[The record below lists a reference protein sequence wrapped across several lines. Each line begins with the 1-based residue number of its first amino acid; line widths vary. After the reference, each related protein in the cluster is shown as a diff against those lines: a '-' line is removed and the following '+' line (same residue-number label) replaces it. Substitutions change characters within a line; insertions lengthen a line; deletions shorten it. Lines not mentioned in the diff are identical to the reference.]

1 MDQPYAPPYA
11 LDATGSDIH
20 AEGAALRAR
29 GRAAWVKLPGDVCP
43 VHAWAVTDPVLLK
56 QLLADPRVSK
66 DAARHWPDFA
76 DGRITRDWPMLI
88 WVAVRNMFTAYGA
101 DHTRLRRLIA
111 PAFTARRTKAMRPRV
126 EAITEALLDDMA
138 RVGPDEV
145 VDVRDR
151 FAYQVPIQVI
161 CELMGVAESL
171 APRFRARVNG
181 IFDTTLTAE
190 EAEENGKAM
199 YALLA
204 ELAESKRKEPDDDL
218 TSFLIATRDEEHGTA
233 LDEQE
238 LLDTLLL
245 MISAGHET
253 TVNLL
258 DQALF
263 HLLTRPDQL
272 AHVRAGRATWS
283 DAAEE
288 TLRAEPSV
296 PYLPLRYPVEDL
308 DLGDGL
314 VFRRNE
320 PILAAFA
327 AAGRHPS
334 WHGEDADVFDVTRT
348 DKSHLAFGYGTHLCL
363 GMSLARLEAEI
374 ALPAFFDRFPQAELA
389 ADVPG
394 QEIAKVSSF
403 VSNGH
408 TRLPVRLGRA
418 AH

>member
-1 MDQPYAPPYA
+1 MDEPYA
-11 LDATGSDIH
+11 LDAAGTDIH

-56 QLLADPRVSK
+56 RLLADPRVSK
-66 DAARHWPDFA
+66 DARRHWPDFI
-76 DGRITRDWPMLI
+76 DGRVTGDWPMII

-111 PAFTARRTKAMRPRV
+111 PAFTTRRTKVLRPRI

-138 RVGPDEV
+138 RSGPDEV

-151 FAYQVPIQVI
+151 FAYQVPIRVI
-161 CELMGVAESL
+161 SELMGVPEAF
-171 APRFRARVNG
+171 APRFRTCVDG
-181 IFDTTLTAE
+181 IFDTTLTAQ
-190 EAEENGKAM
+190 EAEENGKAA

-204 ELAESKRKEPDDDL
+204 ELVERRRREPGDDL
-218 TSFLIATRDEEHGTA
+218 TSFLIAARDEEDGSA
-233 LDEQE
+233 LGEQE

-258 DQALF
+258 DQSLY
-263 HLLTRPDQL
+263 HLLTRPEQL
-272 AHVRAGRATWS
+272 AHVREGRATWS

-314 VFRRNE
+314 VLRRNE
-320 PILAAFA
+320 PILAAYA

-334 WHGEDADVFDVTRT
+334 WHGEDADVYDVTRT

-374 ALPAFFDRFPQAELA
+374 ALPAFFARFPHAELA
-389 ADVPG
+389 AGDPAE
-394 QEIAKVSSF
+394 EIEKVSSF

-408 TRLPVRLGRA
+408 TRLPMRLGPA
-418 AH
+418 AR